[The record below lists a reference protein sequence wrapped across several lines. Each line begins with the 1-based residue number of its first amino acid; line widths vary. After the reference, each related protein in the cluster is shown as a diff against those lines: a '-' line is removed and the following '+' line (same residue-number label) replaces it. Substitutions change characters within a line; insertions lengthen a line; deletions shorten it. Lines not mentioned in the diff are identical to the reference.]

1 MIRVFGATGVVSD
14 VEEFVEQ
21 ILLLSK
27 KYSVVIQVLNADMVF
42 GVSHLI
48 SAAEHAIRAMRQ
60 KRNSTNS
67 LAMEVLLYASGERQI
82 KLGIQKMGVRS
93 KKNRIAFVVIDQV
106 SDISE
111 TKGTISDND
120 IERMLK
126 ELRFVRDD
134 KVLEGDRD
142 TLKNF
147 GFTGKEMK
155 TVVPAKY
162 GQLILERVAMVDVI
176 K

>member
-14 VEEFVEQ
+14 VEELVEQ
-21 ILLLSK
+21 ALLFSK
-27 KYSVVIQVLNADMVF
+27 KYSVVVQVLNADMVF
-42 GVSHLI
+42 GENHLI
-48 SAAEHAIRAMRQ
+48 SASEHAIRAMRQ

-67 LAMEVLLYASGERQI
+67 VAMEVLLYASGERQI

-93 KKNRIAFVVIDQV
+93 QKSRIAFVVIDQV
-106 SDISE
+106 PDVSEAKGIFSDA
-111 TKGTISDND
+111 D
-120 IERMLK
+120 IDMMLK
-126 ELRFVRDD
+126 ELGFVRDD
-134 KVLEGDRD
+134 KVLEGARD

-147 GFTGKEMK
+147 GFTDKEMK